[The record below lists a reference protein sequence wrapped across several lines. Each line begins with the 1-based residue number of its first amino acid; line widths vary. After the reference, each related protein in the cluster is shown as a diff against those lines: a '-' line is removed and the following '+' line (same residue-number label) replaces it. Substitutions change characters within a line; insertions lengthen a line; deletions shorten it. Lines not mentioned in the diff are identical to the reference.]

1 MNILKRVKKYL
12 FVIISICTLLLSGCF
27 KSYKAGVYVSDSGI
41 DYISCNNRYKGELDY
56 LGEESTVIIYDKK
69 TKKSKSFKRESIYNH
84 IVLGDDYFFLYNE
97 PVSNGE
103 KTKIARYTY
112 DGKEI
117 KVLELEDAA
126 EVSCRNG
133 ILFIGCWREK
143 SDGIWLADSYMKGF
157 CANYYI
163 EEKKFG
169 EKFKWLDTKKKT
181 VEVNGV
187 TLYYHDRGYFC
198 TEPDIGDYEGK
209 VFWEALGDITLWPSL
224 VYEHVDMLKQKFHF
238 TEESKLAIYE
248 YQDGYNIYGCC
259 NLMDELTNPLPL
271 TDHDVNRS
279 WCYRINGKT
288 KEMEVLEER
297 EKTLAMYC
305 TEKNTVYYKDKVV
318 YCEERK
324 TGKRKEITKRKQLRM
339 SVSFDHG
346 HIWCEDDTYVRID

>member
-1 MNILKRVKKYL
+1 MKRVKKYL

-27 KSYKAGVYVSDSGI
+27 KSYKAGVHVSDSGI
-41 DYISCNNRYKGELDY
+41 DHISTNNRYKGELDY

-84 IVLGDDYFFLYNE
+84 IVLGDDYFFLYSE
-97 PVSNGE
+97 PVSSGE

-117 KVLELEDAA
+117 KVLELDDAA
-126 EVSCRNG
+126 
-133 ILFIGCWREK
+133 LQ
-143 SDGIWLADSYMKGF
+143 
-157 CANYYI
+157 
-163 EEKKFG
+163 
-169 EKFKWLDTKKKT
+169 
-181 VEVNGV
+181 
-187 TLYYHDRGYFC
+187 
-198 TEPDIGDYEGK
+198 
-209 VFWEALGDITLWPSL
+209 PSL
-224 VYEHVDMLKQKFHF
+224 VYEHVDMLKHKFHF

-324 TGKRKEITKRKQLRM
+324 TGKRKEITKRKQLTM

-346 HIWCEDDTYVRID
+346 HVWCQDDTYMRID